1 MAARRFAPKAV
12 ENAVTAAFARKYPGV
27 NDLMSY
33 FATDIYLDEDA
44 MRRHKLD
51 RKDVEKTAIDAL
63 LATGAVERVYTH
75 ADLRSTAP
83 SSDPFLELFRN
94 AFFEPRSPHLQVL
107 FKREVYVTST
117 VGGTGHGSVYKF
129 DRHVPI
135 VFMAPGI
142 KAGRYADASGPEDIA
157 PTIAHLLG
165 LSFQREHDSRVLG
178 EMLKR

>member
-1 MAARRFAPKAV
+1 
-12 ENAVTAAFARKYPGV
+12 
-27 NDLMSY
+27 MSY

-44 MRRHKLD
+44 MRRHRLD

-117 VGGTGHGSVYKF
+117 VGGTGHGSVYQLIATCPSSSW
-129 DRHVPI
+129 RRASRPGGMRTQAVQRTSRPRLPI
-135 VFMAPGI
+135 CLGC
-142 KAGRYADASGPEDIA
+142 RSSGS
-157 PTIAHLLG
+157 TI
-165 LSFQREHDSRVLG
+165 RECLARC
-178 EMLKR
+178 